1 MQGWRAAAPAA
12 ARDEAGA
19 STLPLPRRAPAPR
32 SATRTPARQ
41 RSRAAANRPPSAT
54 SVPPV
59 AALRVG
65 DVFTPRSCARA
76 RAGTTALASAATPM
90 PAPDTPRRYRCFRL
104 QPTAPMSVR
113 SRALSCRIG
122 GRPTRT
128 VRCVPPQPRA
138 RVIELCM
145 LARCCAAAP
154 PAPPSSAA
162 GTTDGP
168 LLRQPPPASPRQVSP
183 STLSRTCGRA
193 AAAAA
198 GGADAGRRLLDCCV
212 HLPTHA
218 APLVSLTYLARD

>member
-90 PAPDTPRRYRCFRL
+90 PAPDTPPPLPVLQASAHGADVGAVPRPVLPHRRAPDPNRPRC
-104 QPTAPMSVR
+104 APAATRPRHRAMYACPMVR
-113 SRALSCRIG
+113 RRPARA
-122 GRPTRT
+122 
-128 VRCVPPQPRA
+128 
-138 RVIELCM
+138 
-145 LARCCAAAP
+145 
-154 PAPPSSAA
+154 
-162 GTTDGP
+162 P
-168 LLRQPPPASPRQVSP
+168 LLRRGHDRRSLAK
-183 STLSRTCGRA
+183 A
-193 AAAAA
+193 AAS
-198 GGADAGRRLLDCCV
+198 RLPAPSVPL
-212 HLPTHA
+212 HA
-218 APLVSLTYLARD
+218 L